1 MTKNNIAADNF
12 IPIMELQA
20 AHGCSDAFVFYK
32 NPEIVSE
39 MESVLAKCVEDNLIK
54 EVNDSHTPFIGLMLD
69 ETCNIFIEKKLAIY
83 ARYVNSETGSVITSF
98 VGNKRITNCTASG
111 MKDAL

>member
-12 IPIMELQA
+12 IPTMELQA

-39 MESVLAKCVEDNLIK
+39 MESVLAKCVEDNLI
-54 EVNDSHTPFIGLMLD
+54 EELNDSRTPFIRLMLD
-69 ETCNIFIEKKLAIY
+69 KTCDISIEKKLAIY
-83 ARYVNSETGSVITSF
+83 AR
-98 VGNKRITNCTASG
+98 
-111 MKDAL
+111 